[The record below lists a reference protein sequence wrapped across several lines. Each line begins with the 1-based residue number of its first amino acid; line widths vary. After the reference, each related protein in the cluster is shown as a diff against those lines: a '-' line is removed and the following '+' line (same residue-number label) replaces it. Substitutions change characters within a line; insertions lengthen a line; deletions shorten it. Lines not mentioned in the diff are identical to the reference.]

1 MSCSVDLFGRILAKA
16 LGFPL
21 LCGLLFAVGCRS
33 FEPQSTASPIFPSPA
48 PEFSPGTA
56 MSNQPPASLLG
67 ATSSSATSPSTSQII
82 TPEQIQAFR
91 PIVPPSMV
99 DSAPVVI
106 RQNPPPLS
114 PSELPSNLS
123 SVDRMNEL
131 NSRIAML
138 EKALAEKD
146 EQLRLTQL
154 SKPLP
159 MPSGG
164 LAHESFKPL
173 PQPDTKSD
181 VTSNTESSSAQSNS
195 SMRHSAMHPFPAL
208 GIPGVMVTTDQQRS
222 QVRIEIT
229 DSVLFTPNTWQ
240 LNPGAEESLRKI
252 AAEIRA
258 AYPEALLDIEG
269 HADSIERDP
278 SNKTQ
283 KHDIT
288 TYKSMLIMQY
298 FVKSLL
304 WDASKIK
311 SSSHGASRPVA
322 DNGTPEGRNRNNR
335 IEIVVSIP

>member
-1 MSCSVDLFGRILAKA
+1 
-16 LGFPL
+16 
-21 LCGLLFAVGCRS
+21 
-33 FEPQSTASPIFPSPA
+33 
-48 PEFSPGTA
+48 
-56 MSNQPPASLLG
+56 
-67 ATSSSATSPSTSQII
+67 
-82 TPEQIQAFR
+82 
-91 PIVPPSMV
+91 
-99 DSAPVVI
+99 
-106 RQNPPPLS
+106 
-114 PSELPSNLS
+114 
-123 SVDRMNEL
+123 
-131 NSRIAML
+131 
-138 EKALAEKD
+138 
-146 EQLRLTQL
+146 
-154 SKPLP
+154 
-159 MPSGG
+159 
-164 LAHESFKPL
+164 
-173 PQPDTKSD
+173 
-181 VTSNTESSSAQSNS
+181 
-195 SMRHSAMHPFPAL
+195 MHPFPAL